1 MVLDLFLLITLIIVL
16 GIGYNIAYT
25 KYKDREWRKNNP
37 DEYKFTETINQ
48 EPSCSDSQAYNV
60 YNNENAN
67 DSSFC
72 SLENDNFEDL

>member
-37 DEYKFTETINQ
+37 DEYKFPETKDKW
-48 EPSCSDSQAYNV
+48 EPYTYSEILLQ
-60 YNNENAN
+60 
-67 DSSFC
+67 
-72 SLENDNFEDL
+72 